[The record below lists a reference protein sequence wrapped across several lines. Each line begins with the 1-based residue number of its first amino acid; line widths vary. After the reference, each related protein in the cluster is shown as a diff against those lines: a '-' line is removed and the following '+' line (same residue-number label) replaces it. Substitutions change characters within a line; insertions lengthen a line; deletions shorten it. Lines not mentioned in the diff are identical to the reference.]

1 MFELFVQLALN
12 TLALAATYALVA
24 LGFVLVINAV
34 GAVNF
39 AHGDLVVAGGFIAVL
54 LGQSFDAPGYVLA
67 PAILLFAGALG
78 LGLSLIAY
86 FPLRRGPPVGIYVS
100 TIAIGVM
107 LQNALL
113 NMFGAAPRRGPPLI
127 EAAPLQLGDIALSS
141 QAIVT
146 IFAAGALVLALHL
159 ILQRTQ
165 FGRQLRATASDPLMA
180 ESVGI
185 DTRLT
190 IALSFVLAAALAG
203 VAGLLLAPMHFVSPH
218 DGAALILKAY
228 VATVIGGWGSLH
240 GALLGALIVAGFEV
254 LGATL
259 LSQPVAEALLYI
271 VLLAMLWL
279 KPDGLFGE
287 ALGRRA

>member
-54 LGQSFDAPGYVLA
+54 LGRSLDVPAYVLA

-203 VAGLLLAPMHFVSPH
+203 AAGLLLAPMHFVSPH

-228 VATVIGGWGSLH
+228 VATVIGGWGRLH

-259 LSQPVAEALLYI
+259 LSQPAAEALLYI
-271 VLLAMLWL
+271 ALLAMLWL

-287 ALGRRA
+287 TLGRRA

>member
-1 MFELFVQLALN
+1 MFELIAQLALN
-12 TLALAATYALVA
+12 TLALAAAYALVA

-54 LGQSFDAPGYVLA
+54 LGRSLDVPGYVLA
-67 PAILLFAGALG
+67 PAILLFTGVLG

-127 EAAPLQLGDIALSS
+127 EAAPLRLGDVALSS
-141 QAIVT
+141 QAIAT

-203 VAGLLLAPMHFVSPH
+203 AAGLLLAPMHFVSPH

-228 VATVIGGWGSLH
+228 VATVIGGWGRLH

-259 LSQPVAEALLYI
+259 LSQPAAEALLYI
-271 VLLAMLWL
+271 ALLAMLWL

-287 ALGRRA
+287 TLGRRA